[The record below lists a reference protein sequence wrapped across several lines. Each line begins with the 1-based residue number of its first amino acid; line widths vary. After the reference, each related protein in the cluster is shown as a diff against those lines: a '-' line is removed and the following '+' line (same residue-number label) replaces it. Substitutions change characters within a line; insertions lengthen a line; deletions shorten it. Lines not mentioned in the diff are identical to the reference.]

1 MKGLQRRSDFPPENH
16 ITPLSNFSAKRL
28 KDSHFSMFL
37 PIENQSEMCGASP
50 QRKLKSRSF
59 LTAKMR
65 RQAAGRF
72 LAGTYESCYAS

>member
-1 MKGLQRRSDFPPENH
+1 MKGLQRRSDFLPENH
-16 ITPLSNFSAKRL
+16 IALLSNFTAKGL
-28 KDSHFSMFL
+28 KDSQFSMFL
-37 PIENQSEMCGASP
+37 SIENPSERCGASP
-50 QRKLKSRSF
+50 RRKLKSCSF